1 ICASPKIASHGRKAE
16 TAARFDTVFVMDE
29 ERPTALTSL
38 MSGMQL
44 AQVRIV
50 FKLPE
55 VFGTFPHPLTY
66 VEWFTTLQHR
76 DPVSGLFI
84 VTRSTQNH
92 R

>member
-1 ICASPKIASHGRKAE
+1 IRVSPKIASRGRKAE
-16 TAARFDTVFVMDE
+16 TAARFDTVFMMDE

-44 AQVRIV
+44 AQVRVI

-55 VFGTFPHPLTY
+55 VFRTFPHPLAY
-66 VEWFTTLQHR
+66 IEWFTTLQCQ

-84 VTRSTQNH
+84 VTCST